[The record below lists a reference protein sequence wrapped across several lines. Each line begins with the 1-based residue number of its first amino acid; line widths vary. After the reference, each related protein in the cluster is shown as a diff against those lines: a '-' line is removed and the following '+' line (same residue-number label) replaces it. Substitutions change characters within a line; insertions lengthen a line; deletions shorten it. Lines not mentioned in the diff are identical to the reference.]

1 MPATKKA
8 AARPA
13 NPDTV
18 PVDPGIETWKNI
30 GQSMVH
36 ITRIGE
42 YGKQITDLIYGGRS
56 FSITPQERRMNQ
68 SSCFN
73 PEKDD
78 PFTNGTFSPVIL
90 LDEEPDTP
98 KLRANPNVLD
108 EAGVGDLFK
117 LSGEAFNQRL
127 LQVTNVTAVDR
138 LIAAA
143 KDPSTGA
150 SVQQLETVKKYRK
163 LLAGEPE
170 EPKTEPT
177 PDGLPR
183 AVTPR

>member
-8 AARPA
+8 PARPT
-13 NPDTV
+13 NPDTI
-18 PVDPGIETWKNI
+18 PVDPGIETWRNI
-30 GQSMVH
+30 GESMVH

-42 YGKQITDLIYGGRS
+42 YGKQETELVYGGRS
-56 FSITPQERRMNQ
+56 FSITPQERRLNQ
-68 SSCFN
+68 NKCFN
-73 PEKDD
+73 PERDD
-78 PFTNGTFSPVIL
+78 PFTNGTFSPVTL
-90 LDEEPDTP
+90 LDDEPDTP

-108 EAGVGDLFK
+108 DAGVEAIFQLTGD
-117 LSGEAFNQRL
+117 AFSQRL
-127 LQVTNVTAVDR
+127 LEITNLTAVDR

-143 KDPSTGA
+143 KNPDVGA

-170 EPKTEPT
+170 EPKSEST